1 MDAEAATIRSRAALW
16 LTLAVVAIHA
26 VPIAASIPDYRV
38 SVDSGYHVS
47 LARWY
52 AEHHAAWWDS
62 INFQPRGRPNLQGPA
77 LHVAIALLGR
87 ALGGSADD
95 YILANAILAF
105 FQWLCAVF
113 TVWHFARR
121 EGGDEAGLF
130 AVALFTGSAFVAG
143 SFYVGLPSG
152 WIFIAVPWAI
162 DAFVKD
168 RPALCGTLLAL
179 GIYTHLG
186 GYLTAPVGVL
196 IAALLLRRWKQ
207 LLVAGGVA
215 FVLALPYTFH
225 LLRYRDWYR
234 GVHGHAATE
243 FAPLLLIL
251 GAAGLVRIAREPRRN
266 AFLVAWTLAPIA
278 WLFQDYTRFL
288 MQAML
293 AASAIGAILLADLFR
308 SLNPRFKRI
317 GIAAVV
323 GLATFWPL
331 TIPSLAA
338 EWTWALRARYPRPLD
353 WSESRVLAGVL
364 KQNHLERLLVD
375 AWDHSFAPSLAVFA
389 DVRLQHGH
397 WVEVLKPDDPAR
409 DLPTTEKVFIVP
421 VPADDPLLKEME
433 RRGWIHDWGGTARN
447 AVVTAGDTV
456 PPLAEAAQV
465 VAPLASENAAWL
477 AANARNNRLD
487 PKLLLSRSALAVGRE
502 RMTEQRTR
510 AGRIALLA
518 IVYARA
524 LEAREPQLARGS
536 RDAFT
541 NWGVLAGFL
550 GDEDTLDFIDDRR
563 HEALRRNLAAWS
575 QQVLDL
581 RAQPLPSQRL
591 NEVSEKLFREYFWA
605 A

>member
-1 MDAEAATIRSRAALW
+1 LR
-16 LTLAVVAIHA
+16 
-26 VPIAASIPDYRV
+26 DYRV

-52 AEHHAAWWDS
+52 AEHHSAWWDP

-77 LHVAIALLGR
+77 LHVAIAVLGR
-87 ALGGSADD
+87 ALGGSGDA
-95 YILANAILAF
+95 YVLANAILAF
-105 FQWLCAVF
+105 LQWLCAVF
-113 TVWHFARR
+113 TVWYFARR

-130 AVALFTGSAFVAG
+130 GAALLTGSAFVAG

-152 WIFIAVPWAI
+152 WIFIVVPWAI

-168 RPALCGTLLAL
+168 RLALASVLIAL

-186 GYLTAPVGVL
+186 GYVTAPVGIT
-196 IAALLLRRWKQ
+196 IAALLLKRWKQ
-207 LLVAGGVA
+207 LLATGGIA

-225 LLRYRDWYR
+225 FLRYRDWYR
-234 GVHGHAATE
+234 GEHGHVATQ
-243 FAPLLLIL
+243 FAPLLLVV
-251 GAAGLVRIAREPRRN
+251 GAAALVQFAREPRRN
-266 AFLVAWTLAPIA
+266 AFLLAWTLAPIA

-293 AASAIGAILLADLFR
+293 AASAIGGILLADLFR
-308 SLNPRFKRI
+308 PLNQRFKRI
-317 GIAAVV
+317 GTAAV
-323 GLATFWPL
+323 LAVATLWPL

-338 EWTWALRARYPRPLD
+338 EWTWALGVRYPRPLD
-353 WSESRVLAGVL
+353 WGEARALAAIL
-364 KQNHLERLLVD
+364 KQNHLEDRLVD

-389 DVRLQHGH
+389 DVRLQRGH
-397 WVEVLKPDDPAR
+397 WVEVQKPNDPAR

-433 RRGWIHDWGGTARN
+433 QRGWVHGWGGTAKN
-447 AVVTAGDTV
+447 AVVTMGDTV
-456 PPLAEAAQV
+456 PPLGDAAQI

-477 AANARNNRLD
+477 AVNAQNNRLD
-487 PKLLLSRSALAVGRE
+487 PRLLVSRRALEAHRA
-502 RMTEQRTR
+502 RMTEQRAR
-510 AGRIALLA
+510 AGRVALLV

-524 LEAREPQLARGS
+524 LEPSEPQLARGS
-536 RDAFT
+536 RDAFSD
-541 NWGVLAGFL
+541 WGVLAGFL
-550 GDEDTLDFIDDRR
+550 GDEDTLDFVDDRR
-563 HEALRRNLAAWS
+563 HETLRRNLTAWS

-591 NEVSEKLFREYFWA
+591 NEVSDKLFREYFWA